1 MQFPQ
6 MDFLCAGMQKL
17 IHFSEGVRE
26 SLGRLSN
33 ITWMAEELLKI
44 ADYFL
49 PYKSVSHPAQFKFQS
64 ALIFFF
70 FLFKQESFMPSI
82 SLSNLSRCKSPFS
95 FPLITT
101 EMPQPSYMNPVRI
114 NIMHKNLCIRDFTS
128 CRRATNRS
136 NPPFSQKWYHL
147 CNCNTHFM
155 WYLAS
160 QSLIFFQ
167 ISNHTGED
175 YHFQKDACVQMRKL
189 SRRTTINPPIICMF
203 N

>member
-49 PYKSVSHPAQFKFQS
+49 PYKSVSLPAHFLFQS
-64 ALIFFF
+64 AMFS
-70 FLFKQESFMPSI
+70 FLLGMSPLLPSI
-82 SLSNLSRCKSPFS
+82 SLSILCRYKAPFT

-101 EMPQPSYMNPVRI
+101 EMPE
-114 NIMHKNLCIRDFTS
+114 
-128 CRRATNRS
+128 
-136 NPPFSQKWYHL
+136 YH
-147 CNCNTHFM
+147 T
-155 WYLAS
+155 
-160 QSLIFFQ
+160 
-167 ISNHTGED
+167 
-175 YHFQKDACVQMRKL
+175 
-189 SRRTTINPPIICMF
+189 
-203 N
+203 